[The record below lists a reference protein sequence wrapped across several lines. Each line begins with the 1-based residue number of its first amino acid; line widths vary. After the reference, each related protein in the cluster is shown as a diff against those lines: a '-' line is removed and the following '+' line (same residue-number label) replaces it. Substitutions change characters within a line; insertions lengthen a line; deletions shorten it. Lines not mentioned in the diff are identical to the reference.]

1 VSRRRRAGLLVLAGL
16 GVLAAVAVLI
26 ATRAPVARAAFSVS
40 VTGTP
45 ISRPVADDFL
55 GLALEYNTIPEWSG
69 PGAAGVNAPLM
80 GLMRGLDPVGRP
92 LVRVGGQSTDRSWW
106 PVPGLARPLGVTYDL
121 TTAWTAAARTL
132 ARSLDAQL
140 MLGLNLEANRTRIPA
155 QESRRLLAGVGPR
168 YVSSFQLGNE
178 PELYHTTPWYR
189 VLHGRPI
196 PWYSKVGQRVFA
208 RGASYDPLDFTSEFS
223 RMIAGLP
230 KLPLA
235 GPETGNPDWMQVFT
249 GLVSPSSRV
258 RMLTFHGYGTSGCA
272 RNPADPRYPTIPH
285 LLSPSASRG
294 LVDGFAP
301 DVALAHRDGA
311 TIRLDELGSV
321 TCNGRAG
328 VSNTMASA
336 LWVMDALF
344 SLAAAGVDGVNLHT
358 FPNSVNGLFDFR
370 QSGGRWQAVVH
381 PLYDGALMF
390 ARAAPPGSRL
400 LRIATG
406 TQEQI
411 RAWATLGSDRQVRV
425 LLINDSLNAGT
436 RAVIHAP
443 SGYGSS
449 PAPLQRLLA
458 PSVSATSGVTLGG
471 QQFGTTSTGV
481 LAPPVA
487 QTVAAASGSY
497 TVSLPAGS
505 AALLVLAPH

>member
-155 QESRRLLAGVGPR
+155 QESRRLLAWVVPR

-443 SGYGSS
+443 FGYGSS

>member
-1 VSRRRRAGLLVLAGL
+1 MSRRRRAGLLFLGGL

-40 VTGTP
+40 VTGRP

-55 GLALEYNTIPEWSG
+55 GLALEYNTVPEWSG
-69 PGAAGVNAPLM
+69 TGAAGVNTPLM

-106 PVPGLARPLGVTYDL
+106 PVPGVARPLGVTYDL
-121 TTAWTAAARTL
+121 ATAWTAAARTL
-132 ARSLDAQL
+132 ARSLDARL
-140 MLGLNLEANRTRIPA
+140 MLGLNLEANLTSIPA
-155 QESRRLLAGVGPR
+155 QEGRRLLAGIGR
-168 YVSSFQLGNE
+168 GYVSSFQLGNE

-189 VLHGRPI
+189 VLHGHPI

-208 RGASYDPLDFTSEFS
+208 RGASYDPLAFTSEFS
-223 RMIAGLP
+223 RMISGLP
-230 KLPLA
+230 TLPLA
-235 GPETGNPDWMQVFT
+235 GPETGNPEWMQAFT
-249 GLVSPSSRV
+249 RFVSPSSRV
-258 RMLTFHGYGTSGCA
+258 RMLTFHGYGTNGCT
-272 RNPADPRYPTIPH
+272 RNPAAPGYPTIPH
-285 LLSPSASRG
+285 LLSPAASRG

-311 TIRLDELGSV
+311 SIRLDELGSV

-358 FPNSVNGLFDFR
+358 YPNSVNGLFDFR

-400 LRIATG
+400 LQIATG
-406 TQEQI
+406 SQQQI
-411 RAWATLGSDRQVRV
+411 RAWATLGTDRQVRV
-425 LLINDSLNAGT
+425 LLINDGLDAAT
-436 RAVIHAP
+436 HAVVRAPA
-443 SGYGSS
+443 GYGSN
-449 PAPLQRLLA
+449 PAMLQRLLA
-458 PSVSATSGVTLGG
+458 PSVSATGGVTLGG

-481 LAPPVA
+481 LAPPVPQA
-487 QTVAAASGSY
+487 VAATSGSY
-497 TVSLPAGS
+497 IISLPASS
-505 AALLVLAPH
+505 AALLVLAPR